1 MAAAA
6 LTGGRVGRV
15 VLGRP
20 ISALSVHG
28 SADHHAEVRRR
39 LVALLAARDCG
50 GHGGVAGD
58 AERRRGDACVAEL
71 EAAGVHVG
79 GRVTARAVAV
89 EAPDRDV
96 VVTGP
101 ADDGYRVRRW
111 RSGERSGARAVAGKT
126 TGGTLMDAGDGVE
139 REVAR
144 GGMAL
149 ATRR

>member
-6 LTGGRVGRV
+6 VTGGRVGRV

-20 ISALSVHG
+20 VIALRAHG
-28 SADHHAEVRRR
+28 RADHHAEVLRA

-50 GHGGVAGD
+50 GHGGVPGD
-58 AERRRGDACVAEL
+58 AERWRVDARVAEL
-71 EAAGVHVG
+71 EAAGVHIG
-79 GRVTARAVAV
+79 GRVTARAAAV

-96 VVTGP
+96 VATGP
-101 ADDGYRVRRW
+101 ADDRYRVRRW

-126 TGGTLMDAGDGVE
+126 TGGTLMDAGDGVD